1 MIEPSAL
8 TSSVTSQAQVYT
20 DLNSLQQITTLGK
33 TDKNAALEKI
43 AHQFESLMMQMML
56 KSMREANSVFSEGD
70 MTSSSEEKFYQDMAD
85 NQMTLSLSQGKGM
98 GIAAALLRQLQ
109 GRSGDKSAASVALD
123 PTKVASLDHVDRTF
137 AAITRSTVPGAVG
150 VDSTV
155 STTSIQDALHAL
167 FGESNGEAGNAASLL
182 SAATDAEPLDGSPQN
197 FVEKLRP
204 AAERVAR
211 QLGIDSRVLLSQSA
225 LETGWGQK
233 VIQCADGSSSF
244 NFFNIKADDSWT
256 GAVVKVPTIEYQ
268 NGIAVRE
275 YAKFRAY
282 SSPEESFSD
291 YVKFIAENPRYQD
304 AMECADDPRA
314 YVKALAQAG
323 YATDPQ
329 YAQKVI
335 AVFDGEHMTPS
346 SAR

>member
-1 MIEPSAL
+1 
-8 TSSVTSQAQVYT
+8 VTSQAQVYT

-33 TDKNAALEKI
+33 SDKNAALEKI

-123 PTKVASLDHVDRTF
+123 PTKVASLDHVDRRL
-137 AAITRSTVPGAVG
+137 AAIARSSVSGAAT
-150 VDSTV
+150 VDSAASVTA
-155 STTSIQDALHAL
+155 IQDALHTL
-167 FGESNGEAGNAASLL
+167 FGEMGNANTLVDV
-182 SAATDAEPLDGSPQN
+182 AADTEPLDGSPKN
-197 FVEKLRP
+197 FVEKLLP

-211 QLGIDSRVLLSQSA
+211 QLGVDSRVLLSQSA

-291 YVKFIAENPRYQD
+291 YVKFIADNPRYQN

-335 AVFDGEHMTPS
+335 AVLDGEHMTPS